1 MLFLQSPRRAFKA
14 APSAALQITN
24 TFVRIRTSFTSK
36 PPVGVSFILWYIY
49 CSNRSIDGK
58 RGVAMFQEIRLAL
71 RTLINSRNLGFT
83 LASVLMLGLGIAAT
97 TAIASIL
104 YAVLLA
110 PLPIRDSENVYS
122 LAESKPTEGLELFSV
137 SAMNYLAWTER
148 VRSFSGLT
156 AFTETSINLGVDG
169 RTERLEGASVTP
181 NFWDVLGQPLLAG
194 RSFTDA
200 EDRLTGDAVI
210 LGEKLW
216 RQRFNADLGV
226 IGTRVLV
233 DGSPKSVIG
242 IAPQNAGVARR
253 AEVWLPAALRDQPWG
268 RGDRRI
274 TVIGRL
280 ADGISRAAADA
291 EMRAVASTL
300 ATEFPEDN
308 RDWSVTSVPVRDWI
322 VGAPLQARVWT
333 LFVAVLLLLLVAC
346 INVANLQIARASTR
360 VREIGVRQAL
370 GGTRGRLMR
379 QIIVECLALASLGGV
394 LGIALAAVAIRVG
407 AAQLEQSLPGMGE
420 LSLDWPAALVA
431 IALSALTALACGLV
445 PAHLAARS
453 QVASALQSTTRA
465 TTEVTRTP
473 LRQGLVV
480 LQFALATLLVV
491 ASALLVQQFRAI
503 QASTLGFAPERVL
516 TARITLPDD
525 DNGTHW
531 QENLQNY
538 ERLLGELRSLPG
550 VERVGLGSEVP
561 LGQLNTTSMQ
571 IAAGAN
577 NATEARNS
585 GRLAAWRV
593 VTADFLD
600 ALSVPVL
607 RGRSFAASG
616 EPSRSM
622 LLSAGLAAALWPAGE
637 DPVGRSVTLSNGQ
650 TYQVV
655 GVVGDVRQR
664 DRAGEI
670 TPTMYMS
677 PNWSML
683 STMTLALRTRD
694 DPATLINAVRETAT
708 RVLPDRPLFD
718 LDSMANI
725 AAQNVAEPRAQTAVI
740 SLFGAVSLLLA
751 AIGIA
756 GVTAFLVARRTSELA
771 VRMAL
776 GASSGAVVRHVV
788 GRGGVLCVGGIAVG
802 AVLVAILARVAGS
815 LLHAPDV
822 SVAPTVFGVAC
833 VLCAVGLLA
842 CWIPAHRAARI
853 SPSLALRGD

>member
-1 MLFLQSPRRAFKA
+1 
-14 APSAALQITN
+14 
-24 TFVRIRTSFTSK
+24 
-36 PPVGVSFILWYIY
+36 
-49 CSNRSIDGK
+49 
-58 RGVAMFQEIRLAL
+58 MFQEIRLAL
-71 RTLINSRNLGFT
+71 RTLVNSRNLGFT

-110 PLPIRDSENVYS
+110 PLSIRDSNSVYS
-122 LAESKPTEGLELFSV
+122 LAESKPTAGLELFSV
-137 SAMNYLAWTER
+137 SALNYLSWTER
-148 VRSFSGLT
+148 ARSFSGLT
-156 AFTETSINLGVDG
+156 AVTEASVNLGVDG
-169 RTERLEGASVTP
+169 RTERLDGASVSP
-181 NFWDVLGQPLLAG
+181 NFWEVLGLPLLAG
-194 RSFTDA
+194 RSFTTA

-226 IGTRVLV
+226 LGQRVLI
-233 DGSPKSVIG
+233 DGSPKSVVG
-242 IAPQNAGVARR
+242 IAPQNASVVRR
-253 AEVWLPAALRDQPWG
+253 ADIWLPAALRDQPWG

-274 TVIGRL
+274 TVLGRL
-280 ADGISRAAADA
+280 GVGVSRAAADA
-291 EMRAVASTL
+291 EMRTL
-300 ATEFPEDN
+300 AGALAVEFPDDN
-308 RDWSVTSVPVRDWI
+308 RDWSVSLIPVRDWI
-322 VGAPLQARVWT
+322 VGAPLQTRVWT
-333 LFVAVLLLLLVAC
+333 LFAAVLLLLLVAC

-370 GGTRGRLMR
+370 GGTRARLMR
-379 QIIVECLALASLGGV
+379 QIVIECLALAGLGGV
-394 LGIALAAVAIRVG
+394 LGISLAAVAIRIG
-407 AAQLEQSLPGMGE
+407 AGQLEQSLPGLGQ
-420 LSLDWPAALVA
+420 LTLDWPAALVA

-453 QVASALQSTTRA
+453 QVASALQSSTRA

-473 LRQGLVV
+473 FRQGLVV
-480 LQFALATLLVV
+480 LQFALATVLVV
-491 ASALLVQQFRAI
+491 ASALLVQQFQAV

-531 QENLQNY
+531 QANMQSY

-561 LGQLNTTSMQ
+561 LGQFNTTSMQ

-577 NATEARNS
+577 NVTEARND
-585 GRLAAWRV
+585 GRVAAWRV
-593 VTADFLD
+593 VTADFLE

-616 EPSRSM
+616 EPGRSM
-622 LLSAGLAAALWPAGE
+622 LLSAGLAAALWPVGE

-664 DRAGEI
+664 DRAGAL

-683 STMTLALRTRD
+683 STMTLALRTRG
-694 DPATLINAVRETAT
+694 DPAALIDTVREAAA
-708 RVLPDRPLFD
+708 RVLPDRPLFA
-718 LDSMANI
+718 LDSMENI

-740 SLFGAVSLLLA
+740 SMFGAVSLLLA

-776 GASSGAVVRHVV
+776 GATSGAVVRHVI
-788 GRGGVLCVGGIAVG
+788 GRGGMLCLGGIAIG
-802 AVLVAILARVAGS
+802 ALLVAIFSRVAGS
-815 LLHAPDV
+815 VLHAPEV
-822 SVAPTVFGVAC
+822 NIAPTVLSVAC
-833 VLCAVGLLA
+833 VLCAVGLFA